1 MCRHQCPISY
11 WVHCPAPLNTA
22 CQKNTIMC
30 ITSMSHFILST
41 LSCNLVPLNTACQ
54 KNTIMCR
61 LHQCPIS
68 YWVHCPVIWYLLIQP
83 VKKIQLCADY
93 INVPF
98 ILSTLSCNHLN
109 TASIMCRLHQCPI
122 SEYTVIWY
130 LLIPVIWYL
139 LIQPVKINTIMCRLH
154 QCPISYWVH
163 CPVIWYLL
171 IQPVKKIQL
180 CADYINV
187 PFHTEY
193 TVL

>member
-1 MCRHQCPISY
+1 MCRLHQCPISY
-11 WVHCPAPLNTA
+11 WVHCPVIWYLLIQPVKKYNYV
-22 CQKNTIMC
+22 Q

-83 VKKIQLCADY
+83 VKKYNYVQIT
-93 INVPF
+93 
-98 ILSTLSCNHLN
+98 SMS
-109 TASIMCRLHQCPI
+109 
-122 SEYTVIWY
+122 
-130 LLIPVIWYL
+130 
-139 LIQPVKINTIMCRLH
+139 
-154 QCPISYWVH
+154 ISYWVH

-171 IQPVKKIQL
+171 IQPVNKIQLCADFILSTLSCNLVPLNTACQKIQL

>member
-1 MCRHQCPISY
+1 VIVKKERH
-11 WVHCPAPLNTA
+11 
-22 CQKNTIMC
+22 
-30 ITSMSHFILST
+30 ITSSTVLLCSPVKLSSLLTFKRMLIFTPVCHFILST

-83 VKKIQLCADY
+83 VKKYNYVQITS
-93 INVPF
+93 ISHF
-98 ILSTLSCNHLN
+98 ILSTLSCNLVPLN
-109 TASIMCRLHQCPI
+109 TACQ
-122 SEYTVIWY
+122 
-130 LLIPVIWYL
+130 
-139 LIQPVKINTIMCRLH
+139 
-154 QCPISYWVH
+154 
-163 CPVIWYLL
+163 
-171 IQPVKKIQL
+171 KIQL